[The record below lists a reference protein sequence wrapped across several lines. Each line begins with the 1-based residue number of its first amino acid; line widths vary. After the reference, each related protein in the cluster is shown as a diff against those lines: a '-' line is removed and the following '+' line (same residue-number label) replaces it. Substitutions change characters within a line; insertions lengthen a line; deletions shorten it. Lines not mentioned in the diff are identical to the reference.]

1 MPGLDDRIKDLED
14 KLKKAKAQKQQI
26 ERAEK
31 TRLSKKQ
38 RAEET
43 RKKILLGSYY
53 MTKMADEELKK
64 KIISGLDKFLTRND
78 DRALFGL
85 PELPPPPPPS
95 HLTDQQGSRV
105 PGVTP
110 S

>member
-1 MPGLDDRIKDLED
+1 MATLDDKIKDLED
-14 KLKKAKAQKQQI
+14 KLKKAKAKKQQI

-43 RKKILLGSYY
+43 RKKILLGSYL
-53 MTKMADEELKK
+53 MSKMEDEESKK
-64 KIISGLDKFLTRND
+64 KILGGLDKYLTRAD

-85 PELPPPPPPS
+85 PPLQTPAPTP
-95 HLTDQQGSRV
+95 DQ
-105 PGVTP
+105 
-110 S
+110 